1 MRHAAVSNPFQQ
13 APNYSRVT
21 FFAHKDNVA
30 AIESAFGDV
39 AVSVSSF
46 EQQENEQLW
55 KIELLME
62 SPVDEADIRSRCV
75 IIKEVMGIEPGTY
88 TIEPV
93 IQKDWLAEVVRMFP
107 PLPIGRFYIHGSH
120 TKEGFPASSI
130 PLLVDAGAAFGSG
143 EHGTT
148 SGCLLALQHVMKH
161 RRIAHVLDMGCGSGI
176 LAIAFT
182 KSQRRRAWAV
192 DIDPVS
198 VRVATENARFNR
210 VHAWVR
216 CRVQNGYQGPL
227 VKQEGPFDLI
237 FANILARPLTKMAK
251 HLKQALK
258 PGGVAILSGLL
269 HHQERMVLAAHEAQ
283 GLRLIKRW
291 HREGW
296 STLLIKR

>member
-1 MRHAAVSNPFQQ
+1 VRHSSASNPFHQ
-13 APNYSRVT
+13 APHYSRVT
-21 FFAHKDNVA
+21 FTAKREDVT

-46 EQQENEQLW
+46 EQDEKTAQW
-55 KIELLME
+55 KIELLLE
-62 SPVDEADIRSRCV
+62 SPVDEADINARCV
-75 IIKEVMGIEPGTY
+75 IIKEVMHIDTGAFSIEAV
-88 TIEPV
+88 EK
-93 IQKDWLAEVVRMFP
+93 KDWLSEVARMFP
-107 PLPIGRFYIHGSH
+107 PLSIGRFFIHGSH
-120 TKEGFPASSI
+120 HDEGFPASSI

-148 SGCLLALQHVMKH
+148 SGCLLALEYMLK
-161 RRIAHVLDMGCGSGI
+161 RKRIANVLDMGCGSGI
-176 LAIAFT
+176 LAIAFA
-182 KSQRRRAWAV
+182 KAKHKRAWAV

-198 VRVATENARFNR
+198 VRVTSENTRFNQ
-210 VHAWVR
+210 VHHFVR

-227 VKQEGPFDLI
+227 VKQKGPFDLV

-251 HLKQALK
+251 HLKRALK

-269 HHQERMVLAAHEAQ
+269 HNQERMVLAAHEAQ

-296 STLLIKR
+296 STLLIRR